1 MRVGPNGSEA
11 RMSHSALARVVKAIN
26 FAIAGALVAAL
37 AVVYWFAWRPLPQRS
52 GSIEARVAAP
62 VVVRFDAHGVPHL
75 EASSLEDALFVQG
88 YVTAQDRLW
97 QMDALRR
104 LAAGDLSE
112 VIGTATLESDRES
125 RRLQMRRI
133 AERAYVDLPA
143 PDRAA
148 MAAYARGVNAFVNS
162 HLDNLP
168 LEFRLLGY
176 QPRPWSVVDSLLI
189 GLQMVRTLSSS
200 WKEDLRKGDLLAHG
214 DAHKIGFLFPTRGSG
229 EPPPGSNA
237 WAVSGA
243 HTASGKPLL
252 ANDMHLEYGLPGIW
266 YMTHLKA
273 PGIDVSGVALP
284 GTPGIIVG
292 HNRRIAWGITN
303 LEFDAQ
309 DFYIEKLDPRTG
321 RYLYRGQM
329 EQARL
334 EREIIRVRNRPT
346 EEMPVWVTRHGPL
359 FVSENGAQMAL
370 RWVAAEAGFFQYPFL
385 DIDRAQ
391 TWAEFR
397 AALGRLE
404 GPASNFVY
412 ADTSGNIGYQ
422 VAGKLPVRRGYSGD
436 VPVDGSSG
444 NYEWDG
450 FIPFD
455 ELPTAFNPPGGIIA
469 TSNQDP
475 FPAGYIYNIDGAFA
489 PPYRS
494 AQVRAR
500 LQAHRGWRAED
511 MLGVQCDVYS
521 GFGKFLAGQL
531 VAAYDNRH
539 TRVTNLEDVIA
550 MLRAWN
556 GQMDIQEGAPFVVD
570 LAFAHVRTALM
581 ENAAPGAAAEY
592 NFPMSSAVTEQ
603 LLRERPPGWF
613 DDYDEMLLTALV
625 DAVEEGE
632 RIEGRDHRRWQY
644 GAYSKMLIVN
654 PIIHRLPWIGKYFD
668 IGPVPMSG
676 SRVTVKQFTA
686 RLAPSM
692 RMDADLAD
700 WDRSL
705 LNVIIG
711 QSGQVLSSHYRDQ
724 WDDYYAGRGIPMQFG
739 RIDAAS
745 TLEFRPAGR

>member
-1 MRVGPNGSEA
+1 M
-11 RMSHSALARVVKAIN
+11 LARIVKIVNFLIAAVV
-26 FAIAGALVAAL
+26 VAAL
-37 AVVYWFAWRPLPQRS
+37 AAVYWCVWRPLPQHS

-62 VVVRFDAHGVPHL
+62 VVVRFDAHSVPHI

-112 VIGTATLESDRES
+112 VVGVAAVESDRES
-125 RRLQMRRI
+125 RRLRMRRI
-133 AERAYVDLPA
+133 AERAYVDMPA

-148 MAAYARGVNAFVNS
+148 MAAYARGVNAFVNG

-189 GLQMVRTLSSS
+189 CLHMFRDLSTS
-200 WKEDLRKGDLLAHG
+200 WRDDLLKRDMLAHG
-214 DAHKIGFLFPTRGSG
+214 DAHKVDFLFPARGSG
-229 EPPPGSNA
+229 SPPPGSNA
-237 WAVSGA
+237 WALSGA

-266 YMTHLKA
+266 YMTHLHA

-284 GTPGIIVG
+284 GVPGIIVG
-292 HNRRIAWGITN
+292 HNQRIAWGITN
-303 LEFDAQ
+303 LGFDAQ
-309 DFYIEKLDPRTG
+309 DLYIEKLDMRTG
-321 RYLYRGQM
+321 RYLYRGET

-334 EREIIRVRNRPT
+334 EREIIRVKNQNT
-346 EEMPVWVTRHGPL
+346 EEMPIWVTRHGPL
-359 FVSENGAQMAL
+359 FVNENDMPMAL
-370 RWVAAEAGFFQYPFL
+370 RWIAAEPGFVQYPFL

-391 TWAEFR
+391 SWVEFR
-397 AALGRLE
+397 AALERLP

-412 ADTSGNIGYQ
+412 ADTDGNIGYQ
-422 VAGKLPVRRGYSGD
+422 VAGRLPVRRGYAGD
-436 VPVDGSSG
+436 VPLDGSSG
-444 NYEWDG
+444 NFEWDG
-450 FIPFD
+450 FIPFAD
-455 ELPTAFNPPGGIIA
+455 LPTAFNPPGGIIA

-475 FPAGYIYNIDGAFA
+475 FPDNYPYPVGGRFA
-489 PPYRS
+489 PPYRAS
-494 AQVRAR
+494 QVRAR
-500 LQAHRGWRAED
+500 LQARQGWRAED

-521 GFGKFLAGQL
+521 AFGKFLAGQL

-539 TRVTNLEDVIA
+539 AHVTNLEDLVA

-556 GQMDIQEGAPFVVD
+556 GQMEIRGGAPFLIA
-570 LAFAHVRTALM
+570 LAFPHVRTALA
-581 ENAAPGAAAEY
+581 ENAAPGAAGKY
-592 NFPMSSAVTEQ
+592 DFPMSYAVVEK
-603 LLRERPPGWF
+603 LLRERPAGWF
-613 DDYDEMLLTALV
+613 ADYDEMLLTALV

-632 RIEGRDHRRWQY
+632 RIQGRDHQRWRY
-644 GAYSKMLIVN
+644 GAYSRMFVPN
-654 PIIHRLPWIGKYFD
+654 PVIHRIPWIGKYFD

-676 SRVTVKQFTA
+676 SPVSVKQVTA

-705 LNVIIG
+705 LNETIG

-724 WDDYYAGRGIPMQFG
+724 WDDYYAGRSFPMQF
-739 RIDAAS
+739 RKIEAAS
-745 TLEFRPAGR
+745 TLEFRAAGR